1 MIFHIVE
8 TRNCWLFLPHGEE
21 PVAWYCSPE
30 GGDVLRAAGWRPFE
44 MHCVSGFVRGQ
55 LLASGDLRVLYNLNE
70 EVITGDVTTDVTTEE
85 PPPSPVRSFGVE
97 VCRASSQKS

>member
-55 LLASGDLRVLYNLNE
+55 LLALGDLRVLYDLNE
-70 EVITGDVTTDVTTEE
+70 ERSGEW
-85 PPPSPVRSFGVE
+85 VRPT
-97 VCRASSQKS
+97 